1 MFSLTQSEYQ
11 LKKKLGQGEGALNRP
26 WHDAWAIAHART
38 VTCANQE
45 KGGLGGQ
52 RKARPKV
59 KLHGLTSP
67 TPNSK

>member
-52 RKARPKV
+52 
-59 KLHGLTSP
+59 
-67 TPNSK
+67 